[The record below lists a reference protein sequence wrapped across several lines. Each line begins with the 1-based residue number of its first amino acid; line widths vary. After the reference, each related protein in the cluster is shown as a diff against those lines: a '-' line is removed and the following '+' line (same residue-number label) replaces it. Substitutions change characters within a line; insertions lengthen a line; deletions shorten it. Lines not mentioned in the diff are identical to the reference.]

1 MSQQLKD
8 LALVT
13 LTPSAWE
20 ESFKDSFL
28 PVGQV
33 GVIVGYP
40 NGVVG
45 VFSRSK
51 EYPYSYVARQAVDPL
66 GKAFRPFCKRSPSN
80 RRAFDRAL
88 DRFETGDLIP
98 QSVQLPVGY
107 GMTSSSDDIS
117 LESLALASGAEAP
130 EALEAALLG
139 SIKLMAPYR
148 MAPCAILEDSVLAE
162 PARIYEF
169 VGELLDSDGTP
180 KPQVVTRASLEA
192 AGLGLEELYKF
203 FQPNRTRLPRQPV
216 SK

>member
-8 LALVT
+8 LALITV
-13 LTPSAWE
+13 TPSAWE
-20 ESFKDSFL
+20 ESFKESFL

-33 GVIVGYP
+33 GIIVGYP

-51 EYPYSYVARQAVDPL
+51 TYPYSYVARQAIDPL

-88 DRFETGDLIP
+88 DIFETGDLIP
-98 QSVQLPVGY
+98 QAVRLPVGY
-107 GMTSSSDDIS
+107 GMMSSSDDVS
-117 LESLALASGAEAP
+117 LESLSLASGAEAP
-130 EALEAALLG
+130 EALEAALIG
-139 SIKLMAPYR
+139 AIKLMSPYR
-148 MAPCAILEDSVLAE
+148 MAPCAILEDSVLSE
-162 PARIYEF
+162 PARIYEC
-169 VGELLDSDGTP
+169 VEALLDTDGLP
-180 KPQVVTRASLEA
+180 KPQVVTKASLEA

>member
-20 ESFKDSFL
+20 ESFKEEFS
-28 PVGQV
+28 PVGQI

-51 EYPYSYVARQAVDPL
+51 TYPYSYVARQAVDPL
-66 GKAFRPFCKRSPSN
+66 GKVFRTFCKRSPSN
-80 RRAFDRAL
+80 RRAFDKAL

-98 QSVQLPVGY
+98 QAVQLPVGY
-107 GMTSSSDDIS
+107 GMMSSSDDIS

-148 MAPCAILEDSVLAE
+148 MAPCAILEDSVLSE
-162 PARIYEF
+162 PARIYEC
-169 VGELLDSDGTP
+169 VDTLIDADGLP
-180 KPQVVTRASLEA
+180 NPQVVTRASLEA

-203 FQPNRTRLPRQPV
+203 FQPNRVRLPRQSV
-216 SK
+216 TK

>member
-8 LALVT
+8 LSLIT
-13 LTPSAWE
+13 ITPSAWE

-28 PVGQV
+28 PVGQI
-33 GVIVGYP
+33 GIIVGYP
-40 NGVVG
+40 NGIVG

-51 EYPYSYVARQAVDPL
+51 EYPYSYVARQAIDPL
-66 GKAFRPFCKRSPSN
+66 GKVFRPFCKRSPSN

-98 QSVQLPVGY
+98 QEVKLPVGY

-117 LESLALASGAEAP
+117 LESLTLASGAEAP
-130 EALEAALLG
+130 EALEAALIG
-139 SIKLMAPYR
+139 AIKLMPPYR
-148 MAPCAILEDSVLAE
+148 MAPCAILEDAVLSE

-169 VGELLDSDGTP
+169 VGDLLDSDGLP

-203 FQPNRTRLPRQPV
+203 FQPNRTRLPRQSV
-216 SK
+216 TK

>member
-8 LALVT
+8 LALIT
-13 LTPSAWE
+13 ITPSAWE

-51 EYPYSYVARQAVDPL
+51 TYPYSYVARQAIDPL

-98 QSVQLPVGY
+98 QAVALPVGY
-107 GMTSSSDDIS
+107 GMMASSDDIS
-117 LESLALASGAEAP
+117 LESLTIASGSEAP
-130 EALEAALLG
+130 EALEAALVG
-139 SIKLMAPYR
+139 AIKLMAPYR
-148 MAPCAILEDSVLAE
+148 MAPCSILEDSVLAE

-169 VGELLDSDGTP
+169 VGELLDSDGLP
-180 KPQVVTRASLEA
+180 KPQVVTRVSLEA
-192 AGLGLEELYKF
+192 AGLGLEELVKF
-203 FQPNRTRLPRQPV
+203 FQPNKTRLPRQSV
-216 SK
+216 TK

>member
-1 MSQQLKD
+1 MSQLKD
-8 LALVT
+8 LALIT
-13 LTPSAWE
+13 ITPSAWE
-20 ESFKDSFL
+20 EGFKESFL
-28 PVGQV
+28 PVGQT

-45 VFSRSK
+45 VFSRAK
-51 EYPYSYVARQAVDPL
+51 AYPYGYVARQAIDPL

-88 DRFETGDLIP
+88 DRFDTGDLIP
-98 QSVQLPVGY
+98 QAVALPIGY
-107 GMTSSSDDIS
+107 GMMSSSDDVS
-117 LESLALASGAEAP
+117 LESLSIASGAEAP

-162 PARIYEF
+162 PARIYEC
-169 VGELLDSDGTP
+169 VDGLVDQDGLP
-180 KPQVVTRASLEA
+180 KPQVVTRSSLEA

-203 FQPNRTRLPRQPV
+203 FQPNRVRLPRQSV
-216 SK
+216 TK